1 MFEPRA
7 AMHGLEVATM
17 SSPHEETYATIGF
30 AMSDHVAR
38 ITLNR
43 PDAGNA
49 LNAALLHDLSAVTER
64 CMEDPAVRV
73 VVIDGAGKSF
83 CVGGD
88 LRSFT
93 SEGDALSEHLEE
105 ILTDFHTAVARL
117 ARMNAPVIA
126 SVHGVAAGG
135 GLSLA
140 CACDLVIAA
149 ESTRFTMAYTRVGLS
164 PDGSGSYFLPRLVGL
179 RRALDLTL
187 TNRMLSAREAL
198 DWGLVSR
205 VVPDDALAAETA
217 TLAAQLAAGAPDA
230 LAAAKKLLR
239 ESGNASLEEQLVR
252 EIRAIALRAADP
264 ESREGMT
271 AFLEKR
277 APRFEGL

>member
-1 MFEPRA
+1 MTHPDEQT
-7 AMHGLEVATM
+7 H
-17 SSPHEETYATIGF
+17 ATIAF
-30 AMSDHVAR
+30 AVSDHVAR

-43 PDAGNA
+43 PEAGNA
-49 LNAALLHDLSAVTER
+49 LNAALLHDLGVVTER

-93 SEGDALSEHLEE
+93 AEGDALSEHLEG

-117 ARMNAPVIA
+117 ARMGAPVIA
-126 SVHGVAAGG
+126 SVRGVAAGG

-149 ESTRFTMAYTRVGLS
+149 ASTRFTMAYTRIGLS

-187 TNRMLSAREAL
+187 TNRFLSAQEAL
-198 DWGLVSR
+198 DWGLISR
-205 VVPDDALAAETA
+205 VVPDDALAAETNA
-217 TLAAQLAAGAPDA
+217 LAAQLAAGAPGA
-230 LAAAKKLLR
+230 LAAAKRLLL
-239 ESGNASLEEQLVR
+239 ESGNATLEEQLVR
-252 EIRAIALRAADP
+252 EIRAMALRAADP

-277 APRFEGL
+277 TPNFGASGAQ